1 VAADDGANAQII
13 QAIDPATGAVKATY
27 TQDDPPTAQIASLAV
42 APKGGLVAIN
52 LNAGNRSEV
61 RILDANKLTLI
72 TRVRSPFGQAT
83 LTRFSDDGSKLGL
96 TLSQADVP
104 GDVFSVDARTGLAT
118 PLRHD
123 PRPGLESVP
132 PQSTSITQTPGFDG
146 LSIPIN
152 VYLPANA
159 HGRLPVIVNFHGGPS
174 SSSEVKWS
182 PMIRFFSAL
191 GYAVVEPNVRG
202 SAGFGRAYEMAD
214 NREKRADW
222 LKDVETMNT
231 WAKAQTWADPQRVTV
246 MGGSYGGYTVLMAL
260 TRQPTLWRAGVDLA
274 GVANLFTFLKSTDQG
289 IRADFV
295 QEFGD
300 LDADKALLDE
310 FSPMRDADKIA
321 VPLFIYAGKN
331 DPRVPLAEADQVVV
345 ALRKHG
351 VPVEYMVSGN
361 EGHSIDRRE
370 NRIEYL
376 TRVARFLDDNAG
388 GVAPAR

>member
-1 VAADDGANAQII
+1 
-13 QAIDPATGAVKATY
+13 
-27 TQDDPPTAQIASLAV
+27 
-42 APKGGLVAIN
+42 
-52 LNAGNRSEV
+52 
-61 RILDANKLTLI
+61 
-72 TRVRSPFGQAT
+72 
-83 LTRFSDDGSKLGL
+83 
-96 TLSQADVP
+96 
-104 GDVFSVDARTGLAT
+104 
-118 PLRHD
+118 
-123 PRPGLESVP
+123 
-132 PQSTSITQTPGFDG
+132 
-146 LSIPIN
+146 
-152 VYLPANA
+152 
-159 HGRLPVIVNFHGGPS
+159 
-174 SSSEVKWS
+174 
-182 PMIRFFSAL
+182 
-191 GYAVVEPNVRG
+191 
-202 SAGFGRAYEMAD
+202 
-214 NREKRADW
+214 
-222 LKDVETMNT
+222 
-231 WAKAQTWADPQRVTV
+231 
-246 MGGSYGGYTVLMAL
+246 
-260 TRQPTLWRAGVDLA
+260 VDLA